1 MPNYL
6 LERGL
11 YAAMAAVLVV
21 PELATFV
28 VFLGFALGLFVFAS
42 QFAWSL
48 LHESEGD
55 ALSEPTVTGAE
66 SGVASLLT
74 PDPGL

>member
-28 VFLGFALGLFVFAS
+28 VFLGFALGLFVIAG

-48 LHESEGD
+48 LHESDQG
-55 ALSEPTVTGAE
+55 ALS
-66 SGVASLLT
+66 
-74 PDPGL
+74 